1 MSGHEN
7 QTVQV
12 SNHMKLPL
20 LLTIPF
26 AVAAALLYFIDL
38 RAGLAVTCFVA
49 AYFIVMLCLYRTH
62 QVRSREEMVDYA
74 SQYGLIQKKMLNE
87 LEIPYA
93 VLDPDGKLMWMNE
106 CFRALTGKEKGFRR
120 SVSAVFPELTRER
133 LTKADGANF
142 PVNYQDKIFRA
153 YVRHT
158 TFSKDISGEDD
169 VQIIT
174 EETGKTGNT
183 GKRKRSRLTD
193 ESLIILY
200 LFDETELAEYKKIN
214 EEMQLVVGLIYIDNY
229 DEVTE
234 QIEDMKRSLLMAMVD
249 RKVTRYFNAIDGLV
263 KKTENDK
270 YFVVFKKKYL
280 PGLQEKKFSLLE
292 EVKSI
297 KAGGDSSVSLSM
309 GFGDVGNDYIKNY
322 EYARTAMDLALGR
335 GGDQAV
341 VKTREKIS
349 YYGGN
354 REHTEKSTRVKA
366 RVKAQAL
373 RELMMTH
380 EDCYI
385 MGHNMA
391 DIDSFGAAVGI
402 YCAARQIG
410 KTAHIVLGE
419 VTTSLRPFRDC
430 FTPDKGYPADMI
442 VSAGQAYE
450 RIKQNSVLVVVDT
463 NRPSYTESSALL
475 SQAKTVVVFDHHRIG
490 EQTIRNAELS
500 YIEPNAS
507 SACEMIAEILQYFD
521 DSIHLSVDEANVIY
535 AGILIDTNNFMTKT
549 GVRTFEAAAYLRRLG
564 VNVTNV
570 RKMMRNDMAAYK
582 ARAEAI
588 RHAEV
593 YRQHFAISIC
603 PADQVESPTI
613 ASAQAA
619 NELLNIVGIRASF
632 VLVDYHDKI
641 YISSRSIDEI
651 NVQRIMERL
660 GGGGH
665 MSTAGAQLTNCSLEE
680 AKKIIRNT
688 IDEMIEEGDI
698 TI

>member
-1 MSGHEN
+1 MSEN
-7 QTVQV
+7 GNGTIRV
-12 SNHMKLPL
+12 SDHMKVPL
-20 LLTIPF
+20 FLTIPF
-26 AVAAALLYFIDL
+26 AAVAALLYILDI
-38 RAGLAVTCFVA
+38 RAGLAVSAFVL
-49 AYFIVMLCLYRTH
+49 AYFIVMLILR
-62 QVRSREEMVDYA
+62 QAQLSRSREEMVDYA
-74 SQYGLIQKKMLNE
+74 SQYGLVQKKMLNE
-87 LEIPYA
+87 LELPYA
-93 VLDPDGKLMWMNE
+93 VLDPDGKLLWMNE
-106 CFRALTGKEKGFRR
+106 CFRQLSGKEKGFRK
-120 SVSAVFPELTRER
+120 SVSAIFPELTKER
-133 LTKADGANF
+133 LAREEKADF
-142 PVNYQDKIFRA
+142 WLTYQERNLHAFVKHIS
-153 YVRHT
+153 
-158 TFSKDISGEDD
+158 FSKDVPDEMPEVPESKAD
-169 VQIIT
+169 
-174 EETGKTGNT
+174 
-183 GKRKRSRLTD
+183 KRKRLTD
-193 ESLIILY
+193 ESLIVLY
-200 LFDETELAEYKKIN
+200 LFDETELSEYKKIS
-214 EEMQLVVGLIYIDNY
+214 EDMQLVAGLIYIDNY
-229 DEVTE
+229 DEMTE
-234 QIEDMKRSLLMAMVD
+234 AVDDMKQSLLMAMVD
-249 RKVTRYFNAIDGLV
+249 RKVTRYFTAIDGLV
-263 KKTENDK
+263 KKTEKDK
-270 YFVVFKKKYL
+270 YFVVFKRKYL
-280 PGLQEKKFSLLE
+280 TGLQEKKFSLLE

-297 KAGGDSSVSLSM
+297 KAGGDQFISLSM
-309 GFGDVGNDYIKNY
+309 GFGYVGNDYIKNY

-373 RELMMTH
+373 RELLMTR
-380 EDCYI
+380 ESCYI
-385 MGHNMA
+385 MGHTMA

-410 KTAHIVLGE
+410 KKAHIVLGE

-430 FTPDKGYPADMI
+430 FTPEKGYPEDMI
-442 VSAGQAYE
+442 ISADEACESIG
-450 RIKQNSVLVVVDT
+450 INSVLIVVDT
-463 NRPSYTESSALL
+463 NRSGYTESPALL
-475 SQAKTVVVFDHHRIG
+475 SKARTVVVFDHHRIG
-490 EQTIRNAELS
+490 AQTIRQAVLS

-521 DSIHLSVDEANVIY
+521 DNIHLSVEEANVIY
-535 AGILIDTNNFMTKT
+535 AGILIDTNNFMSKT

-570 RKMMRNDMAAYK
+570 RKMMRNDMKAYK

-593 YRQHFAISIC
+593 YRDYFAISVC
-603 PADQVESPTI
+603 PADQIESPTI

-632 VLVDYHDKI
+632 VLADYHGKI

-665 MSTAGAQLTNCSLEE
+665 MSTAGAQLANCSVDE
-680 AKKIIRNT
+680 AKKIIQNT

-698 TI
+698 KI

>member
-1 MSGHEN
+1 MSEN
-7 QTVQV
+7 RNKTLQV
-12 SNHMKLPL
+12 SDYMKIPL

-26 AVAAALLYFIDL
+26 AVAAALFYLLDY
-38 RAGLAVTCFVA
+38 RAGLAVSAFVL
-49 AYFIVMLCLYRTH
+49 AYLIAMLLLQKAYRA
-62 QVRSREEMVDYA
+62 RSREEMVDYA

-87 LEIPYA
+87 LALPYA
-93 VLDPDGKLMWMNE
+93 VLDPDGKILWMNE
-106 CFRALTGKEKGFRR
+106 SFRELSGREKSFRK
-120 SVSAVFPELTRER
+120 SVSAIFPELTRER
-133 LTKADGANF
+133 LIRGDEHAFEVHYKE
-142 PVNYQDKIFRA
+142 QIFRA
-153 YVRHT
+153 YVKHT
-158 TFSKDISGEDD
+158 SFSQDTPDK
-169 VQIIT
+169 VQ
-174 EETGKTGNT
+174 ETAKNGK
-183 GKRKRSRLTD
+183 GKKPLVTD
-193 ESLIILY
+193 EHLIILY
-200 LFDETELAEYKKIN
+200 LFDETELSEYKKMN
-214 EEMQLVVGLIYIDNY
+214 EDIQLVAGLIYIDNY

-234 QIEDMKRSLLMAMVD
+234 TVDDMKQSLLMAMVD
-249 RKVTRYFNAIDGLV
+249 RKVTRYFTAIDGLV
-263 KKTENDK
+263 KKTDKDK
-270 YFVVFKKKYL
+270 YFVVFKRKYL
-280 PGLQEKKFSLLE
+280 NGLQEKKFSLLE

-297 KAGGDSSVSLSM
+297 KAGGDQSVSLSM
-309 GFGDVGNDYIKNY
+309 GFGYVGNDYTKNY

-373 RELMMTH
+373 RELMMAR
-380 EDCYI
+380 ESVFI
-385 MGHNMA
+385 MGHTMA

-410 KTAHIVLGE
+410 KKAHIVLGE

-430 FTPDKGYPADMI
+430 FTPEKGYPSDMI
-442 VSAGQAYE
+442 ITPGQAYE
-450 RIKQNSVLVVVDT
+450 SIGANSVLVVVDT
-463 NRPSYTESSALL
+463 NRPSYTESPALL
-475 SQAKTVVVFDHHRIG
+475 AQARTVVVFDHHRIG
-490 EQTIRNAELS
+490 EQTIRQAELS

-521 DSIHLSVDEANVIY
+521 DSIHLSVDEADVIY
-535 AGILIDTNNFMTKT
+535 AGILIDTNYFMTKT
-549 GVRTFEAAAYLRRLG
+549 GVRTFEAAAYLRRQG

-570 RKMMRNDMAAYK
+570 RKMMRNDMDAYK

-588 RHAEV
+588 RRAEV
-593 YRQHFAISIC
+593 YRKHFAISVC

-632 VLVDYHDKI
+632 VLADYHGKI

-665 MSTAGAQLTNCSLEE
+665 MSTAGAQLTNCSVEE
-680 AKKIIRNT
+680 AKTIIRNT

-698 TI
+698 KI